1 MAELGPAGH
10 ETRHFDLGKL
20 DFEAAE
26 IGLGHVLDLVL
37 AAGGCLL
44 HLKRHGFASMKE
56 RLDLRLWEKSV
67 YRIIRRYHKMDG
79 NKDEALKCV
88 KIAKDSIRS
97 GDRNRALKFLNKA
110 RRLDPSIEIDDLVSN
125 LNDSQP
131 EEKNPDVATDE
142 NPSDPSKVGPA
153 VGFRRPGHLHR
164 PHRVTV
170 VREIK
175 RKKDYYE
182 ILGLEKSC
190 SSEDVRKAYR
200 KISLKVHPDKNQAPG
215 AEEAFKMVSKAFQ
228 CLSDG
233 ESRKRYDLVGSE
245 EPVYERRGGGGG
257 VNGMRGFNGFYDG
270 DVDAEEIFRN
280 FFFGGMHPATTGN
293 FGGFSFGPGVRVRT
307 GGVDHQ
313 GSNWAR
319 TLIQLLPVILL
330 LLVNF
335 LPSSEPIYS
344 LNRSYSYDTRFI
356 TPKGVSYYVKSGKFD
371 QQYPP
376 NTPERVSIEQRVED
390 DYHSVLV
397 HNCRLEWQQLHW
409 GYRRETPNCDALKRF
424 EAMAQ

>member
-1 MAELGPAGH
+1 
-10 ETRHFDLGKL
+10 
-20 DFEAAE
+20 
-26 IGLGHVLDLVL
+26 
-37 AAGGCLL
+37 
-44 HLKRHGFASMKE
+44 
-56 RLDLRLWEKSV
+56 
-67 YRIIRRYHKMDG
+67 MDG

-142 NPSDPSKVGPA
+142 NPSDPSKSGP
-153 VGFRRPGHLHR
+153 RRRIPATG
-164 PHRVTV
+164 PSSSSSSSTSATYTEEQVTV

-280 FFFGGMHPATTGN
+280 FFFGECIRPPQGIL
-293 FGGFSFGPGVRVRT
+293 
-307 GGVDHQ
+307 VDFRLDQ
-313 GSNWAR
+313 VLG
-319 TLIQLLPVILL
+319 
-330 LLVNF
+330 
-335 LPSSEPIYS
+335 
-344 LNRSYSYDTRFI
+344 FI

-376 NTPERVSIEQRVED
+376 NTPERVSIEQRVEE